1 MAIMRTVSILVLV
14 VGAVGVVGGGVLRWL
29 GLETDAPESGNVDK
43 EVDDFEDED
52 EDEDYPD
59 GPFNMVTEDNIE
71 GFDTDSDEDYGLGSY
86 SDEEL

>member
-1 MAIMRTVSILVLV
+1 MAIMRTVVLVVLV

-29 GLETDAPESGNVDK
+29 GLENDTAEKG
-43 EVDDFEDED
+43 EADDDYDDGEDDYDDED
-52 EDEDYPD
+52 ASD

-71 GFDTDSDEDYGLGSY
+71 DNDDNSDEDFDLSSY